1 MGDLMEKIDQTVL
14 RETKYIGLWVLV
26 LSALMQAVFL
36 IIGAWDYTVLLGNL
50 LSGSAGV
57 LNFLLMGITVQ
68 KAVTKEESDAKKVLR
83 VSQLYRTLM
92 MVLFIVL
99 GVCLPCFHLWAVII
113 PLFFPR
119 VAIAFR
125 PAFDRKKRQ

>member
-1 MGDLMEKIDQTVL
+1 MKKIDQTVL

-36 IIGAWDYTVLLGNL
+36 IIGAWDYTALLGNL
-50 LSGSAGV
+50 LSGGAGV
-57 LNFLLMGITVQ
+57 LNFFLMGLAVQ

-83 VSQLYRTLM
+83 VSQLYRTFM
-92 MVLFIVL
+92 MFLFVVM
-99 GVCLPCFHLWAVII
+99 GVCLPCFHLWSVII

-119 VAIAFR
+119 IAIAFR
-125 PAFDRKKRQ
+125 PVFDRK